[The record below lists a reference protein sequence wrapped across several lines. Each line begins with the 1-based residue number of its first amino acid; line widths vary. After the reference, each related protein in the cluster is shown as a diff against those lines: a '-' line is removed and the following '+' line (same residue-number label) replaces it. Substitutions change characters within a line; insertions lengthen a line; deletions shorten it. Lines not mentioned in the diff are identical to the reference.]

1 MNISEAILKRRST
14 RSFLPSPVS
23 REAIT
28 QALELARWAPSVG
41 NTQPWDVWVVSGEK
55 VSQLAGGFC
64 RKVVQQAAQQP
75 DFPIPD
81 IFTFEG
87 DTMRRYRE
95 TGKSLFG
102 NMGIRRDDYHK
113 RFEHLLNNSSG
124 YGAPHFLFV
133 LVDRSL
139 GIFSILDVGIFVQTF
154 CLAATDLGLG
164 TCIMANLVRYPE
176 VIRELLPIP
185 EDKRLLIGIAVGY
198 PDLGDPVNRFRSSRE
213 ELRQFVTWIE

>member
-1 MNISEAILKRRST
+1 MNVTEAVLKRRST
-14 RSFLPSPVS
+14 RSFLAHPVP
-23 REAIT
+23 RETIT
-28 QALELARWAPSVG
+28 QALELARWSPSVG

-55 VSQLAGGFC
+55 VGKLSGGFC
-64 RKVVQQAAQQP
+64 RKVVQQAEQKP

-87 DTMRRYRE
+87 GSMRRYRE

-133 LVDRSL
+133 LVDQSL

-185 EDKRLLIGIAVGY
+185 ENKRLLIGIAFGY
-198 PDLGDPVNRFRSSRE
+198 ADLADPVNKFRSSRE
-213 ELRQFVTWIE
+213 ELSNLITWIE